1 MEKEELKNLI
11 LTARGIKKADIVLKN
26 VNIVDVLQATTYKG
40 DIAISG
46 KYIAG
51 CGNYEGVREIDMSG
65 KYAMPGLIDSH
76 IHIESSYI
84 SPEELAKMIVPHG
97 TTTIITDPHEI
108 TNVKGISGF
117 NYMIRAAKRSKLDV
131 ITNVPSCVPATPF
144 ENSGAILEA
153 SDLEGPLLNKSSLGL
168 SELMN
173 YVGVIN
179 CDDKVLDK
187 ILLAKNLNK
196 LIDGHSP
203 GLIGKDLNAYAAC
216 GILSDHEVSDTKEFD
231 EKIKAGLYIAL
242 REGSACHN
250 LRSLIKHITKEN
262 SRRCVLCSD
271 DKQTFTIIESGHIDG
286 LLKLCVKSGLDPF
299 SAIRMATLNAK
310 ECWNI
315 KDKGIIA
322 PGYLAD
328 IAIMEDLKNFN
339 CVMTIKSG
347 EIVADN
353 GIYLS
358 NDEKEDISPVRG
370 TIVLKDFHENKL
382 KMNLKSNKINA
393 IGIIPGEIITKKEI
407 VEVGIKDGDFV
418 FNKDKDVTKIC
429 VIERHNNTGNVA
441 CELLKGFGIKN
452 GAIAISIAHDSHN
465 IITTGV
471 SNKEMYAAVLAL
483 KEQEGGI
490 VLVNDCRVIAS
501 LPMPIAGLMSDKDG
515 YFVSKALED
524 IIEKA
529 HNILGVNKDVDPI
542 MTLSFMSLPVIP
554 EIKITDKGLFD
565 VNSFKFIDREVL

>member
-1 MEKEELKNLI
+1 
-11 LTARGIKKADIVLKN
+11 
-26 VNIVDVLQATTYKG
+26 
-40 DIAISG
+40 
-46 KYIAG
+46 
-51 CGNYEGVREIDMSG
+51 
-65 KYAMPGLIDSH
+65 
-76 IHIESSYI
+76 
-84 SPEELAKMIVPHG
+84 
-97 TTTIITDPHEI
+97 
-108 TNVKGISGF
+108 
-117 NYMIRAAKRSKLDV
+117 
-131 ITNVPSCVPATPF
+131 
-144 ENSGAILEA
+144 
-153 SDLEGPLLNKSSLGL
+153 
-168 SELMN
+168 
-173 YVGVIN
+173 
-179 CDDKVLDK
+179 
-187 ILLAKNLNK
+187 
-196 LIDGHSP
+196 
-203 GLIGKDLNAYAAC
+203 
-216 GILSDHEVSDTKEFD
+216 
-231 EKIKAGLYIAL
+231 
-242 REGSACHN
+242 
-250 LRSLIKHITKEN
+250 
-262 SRRCVLCSD
+262 
-271 DKQTFTIIESGHIDG
+271 
-286 LLKLCVKSGLDPF
+286 
-299 SAIRMATLNAK
+299 
-310 ECWNI
+310 
-315 KDKGIIA
+315 
-322 PGYLAD
+322 
-328 IAIMEDLKNFN
+328 MEDLKNFN

-370 TIVLKDFHENKL
+370 TIVLKDFYENKL

-407 VEVGIKDGDFV
+407 VEVDIKDGDFV

-529 HNILGVNKDVDPI
+529 HNLNLLVFGGT
-542 MTLSFMSLPVIP
+542 MTPFKGYRLYN
-554 EIKITDKGLFD
+554 IKF
-565 VNSFKFIDREVL
+565 